1 MMDLKIQFVGFP
13 ESVAVTSAIQD
24 HADTLEE
31 TCPQLLSCHVV
42 VERPPRKQHQGGIYH
57 IKIRM
62 TVPGNILVV
71 DRERGLNHAHEDV
84 YVAIRDAF
92 LSARRRV
99 DEYMR
104 MMGGYVKTKNNSNH
118 AKVLRISPDLEYG
131 FLLTEDNRE
140 IYFHRNSVVTG
151 NFDELMPGQE
161 VRFAEDMGEKGPK
174 ATSVHVLG
182 ANGHR
187 GTFKPLE
194 DTSEART

>member
-1 MMDLKIQFVGFP
+1 MDLKIQFVGFP
-13 ESVAVTSAIQD
+13 ESEAVAAVIQG
-24 HADTLEE
+24 HADSLEQ
-31 TCPQLLSCHVV
+31 TCPQLLFCHVV
-42 VERPPRKQHQGGIYH
+42 VERPHRKHNQGGIYH

-62 TVPGNILVV
+62 TAPGNTLVV

-92 LSARRRV
+92 IAARRRV

-104 MMGGYVKTKNNSNH
+104 ILGGDVKTKNNSNR

-131 FLLTEDNRE
+131 FLLTEDERE

-151 NFDELMPGQE
+151 NFDELIPGQE

-174 ATSVHVLG
+174 ATTVHVVG
-182 ANGHR
+182 ASGHR
-187 GTFKPLE
+187 GTFKPFE
-194 DTSEART
+194 GTSEARS

>member
-1 MMDLKIQFVGFP
+1 MDLKIQFVGFP
-13 ESVAVTSAIQD
+13 ESEAVASAIQD
-24 HADTLEE
+24 HVDSLEK

-62 TVPGNILVV
+62 TAPGNIIVV
-71 DRERGLNHAHEDV
+71 DREPGLNHAHEDV

-92 LSARRRV
+92 FAARRRV

-104 MMGGYVKTKNNSNH
+104 VLGGNVKVKNNSNH
-118 AKVLRISPDLEYG
+118 AKVLRISSDLEYG
-131 FLLTEDNRE
+131 FLLTEDDRE

-151 NFDELMPGQE
+151 TFDELTPGQE

-182 ANGHR
+182 ATGHR
-187 GTFKPLE
+187 GTFKPHE
-194 DTSEART
+194 ETSLPG